1 MFHIS
6 AVIEEH
12 SRGECV
18 TRLLTSVR
26 SLLAHVPASVDSVT
40 ERAFYRWLCCR
51 NSLDSV
57 EELWSAEQLMTIT
70 LQ

>member
-12 SRGECV
+12 SRGERV

-40 ERAFYRWLCCR
+40 ERAFNRWLCCR

-57 EELWSAEQLMTIT
+57 
-70 LQ
+70 